1 MKQETKMRDTNCSQL
16 RSIFCFLLEINCDL
30 WTLSC
35 GRPTHPDVQPHIRRH
50 PQSDRQIG
58 KCITGV
64 SPQAHA
70 RWCACAPRHT
80 QKADTPRHSQP
91 LALFTHGHYSSAAV
105 NPIIPQIPVSWDYF
119 MCFAEIIVLG
129 FFSPLPLWQRLCG
142 TLNNA
147 F

>member
-1 MKQETKMRDTNCSQL
+1 MRDTNCSQL
-16 RSIFCFLLEINCDL
+16 RSTFCFLLEINCDL

-35 GRPTHPDVQPHIRRH
+35 GRPTHPDVQPHIRPH
-50 PQSDRQIG
+50 SQSDRQIG

-70 RWCACAPRHT
+70 RGCTCAGTHTHT

-105 NPIIPQIPVSWDYF
+105 NPIIPQIPASRDYF
-119 MCFAEIIVLG
+119 MCFAEIIVLC
-129 FFSPLPLWQRLCG
+129 FFPPTAPLWQRLCV

-147 F
+147 D